1 MLVKNGLSVFVE
13 IQSIYISYENSTWYF
28 TYFFNIRRISR

>member
-13 IQSIYISYENSTWYF
+13 IQSIYISYENSSKFYF
-28 TYFFNIRRISR
+28 YFFNVRRISR